1 MFCMKPPFLA
11 LRVFALAGICTSL
24 VTWPVWAQTPPAPAS
39 AAPTDSGAIAQPQA
53 ATAQGDAVDAQIAAW
68 TQTPDGAADGGAN
81 KAGIVEIQP
90 RQIHG
95 EAGVA
100 IGSNGYR
107 SGYIT
112 TDIPIGKDSDLG
124 IAVGESQ
131 IKPKHFG
138 KQTDK
143 TLAISLNIGAGDL
156 GGTVNCSSPTIAM
169 DGRYLEPLWVSH
181 MRGEALARDQLGC
194 DGAQGPGPAGAQPPA
209 SPPFRSAE

>member
-1 MFCMKPPFLA
+1 
-11 LRVFALAGICTSL
+11 VFAVASMGLFLIAGSAG
-24 VTWPVWAQTPPAPAS
+24 AQTPAGAIPTAS
-39 AAPTDSGAIAQPQA
+39 SDAGAIAQPQA
-53 ATAQGDAVDAQIAAW
+53 ATAQGDSTDAQIAAW
-68 TQTPDGAADGGAN
+68 TQTPDGEAADGAN

-100 IGSNGYR
+100 IGSSGYR

-112 TDIPIGKDSDLG
+112 TDIPIGRDSDLG
-124 IAVGESQ
+124 IAVGEEQ

-138 KQTDK
+138 TQTNK

-156 GGTVNCSSPTIAM
+156 GGTVNCRSPTIAM

-181 MRGEALARDQLGC
+181 MHGEALARDQVGC
-194 DGAQGPGPAGAQPPA
+194 EGAPGPGPASAQA
-209 SPPFRSAE
+209 SPPSQTRSAQ

>member
-1 MFCMKPPFLA
+1 MFRMKAAFL
-11 LRVFALAGICTSL
+11 LPGVFALVALTAGSAS
-24 VTWPVWAQTPPAPAS
+24 AQTAQAPAAS
-39 AAPTDSGAIAQPQA
+39 TDSAAIAQPQA
-53 ATAQGDAVDAQIAAW
+53 ATAQGDSTDAQIAAW
-68 TQTPDGAADGGAN
+68 TQTPDGAADGGAD

-95 EAGVA
+95 EAGVS

-112 TDIPIGKDSDLG
+112 TDIPIGRDSDLG

-131 IKPKHFG
+131 FKPKHFG
-138 KQTDK
+138 QQTSK

-156 GGTVNCSSPTIAM
+156 GGTVNCRSPTIPM

-194 DGAQGPGPAGAQPPA
+194 EGAPGPAPAQARPT
-209 SPPFRSAE
+209 E